1 MLVRLTERETQQGSR
16 HSISAT
22 NNGLKVKSRLFSF
35 LTVCVAVAGCLG
47 TAPGAIAQEAQPQVK
62 AQAIEQSNQQ
72 PVNSTTS
79 QPAAVPQ
86 FDAAAQEEIAQMLLG
101 FIYFVLPVGVGL
113 SIFLHDKYAQ
123 KRSAT
128 LNQQIEVLEIS
139 LHQTPQ
145 H

>member
-1 MLVRLTERETQQGSR
+1 MLVRLTKIEAQQGDRNST
-16 HSISAT
+16 IAA
-22 NNGLKVKSRLFSF
+22 NNGSKVKSRLFSF
-35 LTVCVAVAGCLG
+35 LAVCVAVAGCLG
-47 TAPGAIAQEAQPQVK
+47 TAPGAIAREVA
-62 AQAIEQSNQQ
+62 AIEQSNH
-72 PVNSTTS
+72 PIVNTTTS
-79 QPAAVPQ
+79 QPTAVPQ
-86 FDAAAQEEIAQMLLG
+86 FDAARQEEISQMLLG

-139 LHQTPQ
+139 FHHNPQ